1 MTLAMII
8 MIAVGCALVLAGLGL
23 VLFRLVRLARQARQI
38 GITSLNDVQ
47 EIARRVEAL
56 GPRLAE
62 LEAKQRRVAER
73 LDSLSATLSKLTYLW
88 GEVDRVLGPLTKLKS

>member
-23 VLFRLVRLARQARQI
+23 ILFRLVKLAKQARAI
-38 GITSLNDVQ
+38 GITSMNDIE

-62 LEAKQRRVAER
+62 LERKQAVVAER
-73 LDSLSATLSKLTYLW
+73 LESLSATLSKLSYLW
-88 GEVDRVLGPLTKLKS
+88 GEVDRVLGPLTRLKS